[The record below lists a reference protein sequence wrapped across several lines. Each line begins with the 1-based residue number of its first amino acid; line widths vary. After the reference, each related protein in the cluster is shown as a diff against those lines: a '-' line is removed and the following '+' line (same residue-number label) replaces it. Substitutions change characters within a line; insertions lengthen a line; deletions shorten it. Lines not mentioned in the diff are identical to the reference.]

1 MVRANQFSLGYLLV
15 EVFWIAIAI
24 AATRAIAV
32 AWSVESDREASATFA
47 ILLPF
52 AGLFWAIAIGGL
64 FGRMTAGAAVGFVIF
79 WAMLLFLPPLF
90 FAV

>member
-1 MVRANQFSLGYLLV
+1 MVRANQFSLGYLLL

-32 AWSVESDREASATFA
+32 AGSEETARDSTATFA
-47 ILLPF
+47 ILIPF

-64 FGRMTAGAAVGFVIF
+64 FGRMTAGAAVGFVLF
-79 WAMLLFLPPLF
+79 WALLLFLPGIF
-90 FAV
+90 YQM